1 MCYMILIHD
10 IYGEVCLL
18 VLARNG
24 VLGVHDDLIYHGTLN
39 FKCKLLTGLVREL
52 VYLLLYIYDKRES
65 LHCTL

>member
-24 VLGVHDDLIYHGTLN
+24 VLGVHDDLM
-39 FKCKLLTGLVREL
+39 CKRHFRHFELQMQAADWTCTRTGVSAT
-52 VYLLLYIYDKRES
+52 VYV
-65 LHCTL
+65 